1 MTQQDVDTK
10 DNGMAEGNITHDQL
24 HDRILQSRPFAG
36 LPEATMERV
45 LHQGHIRQFGD
56 GRILVHQGAWPQNL
70 YVVLEG
76 QLKTSLINDEGSE
89 LTLRMLGPGNTC
101 MAAILFMGNPSPVTV
116 QTYGDTTLWV
126 LPGTLAK
133 KLILKDPKFAANM
146 LKIAVARYSKSID
159 HIHTIALKTPL
170 QRIGHYLLGE
180 HISRGAND
188 LTFELPYKKSIIASH
203 LGMTPETLSRS
214 FARIK
219 KLGIRIDGQ
228 KVCLK
233 DAFALCHFCD
243 LNAGETCPIADKE
256 NCPMCRI

>member
-1 MTQQDVDTK
+1 
-10 DNGMAEGNITHDQL
+10 MAEGNITNDQVR
-24 HDRILQSRPFAG
+24 DRIWQARPFAG
-36 LPEATMERV
+36 LSEAKMERV
-45 LHQGHIRQFGD
+45 LRQGHIRQFDD
-56 GRILVHQGAWPQNL
+56 GCILVHQSAWPQNL
-70 YVVLEG
+70 YVVLKG

-89 LTLRMLGPGNTC
+89 LTLRMLEPGNTC

-126 LPGTLAK
+126 MPGPLAK
-133 KLILKDPKFAANM
+133 KLILEDPEFAANM
-146 LKIAVARYSKSID
+146 LRIAIARYRKSID

-170 QRIGHYLLGE
+170 QRIGHYLLSE
-180 HISRGAND
+180 HISHGAKD
-188 LTFELPYKKSIIASH
+188 LSFELPYKKSIIASY

-219 KLGIRIDGQ
+219 NLGIGIDGQ

-256 NCPMCRI
+256 NCPKCRV